1 MTIKKI
7 KVLVVDDS
15 AFMRKAISNMIESD
29 PSLEVVGTAR
39 DGEDGINKIAS
50 LKPDLV
56 TLDIE
61 MPRMDGL
68 TALKIIMEKTPL
80 PVLMLSSLTVEGAH
94 ATLQA
99 LEMGAVDFIPK
110 NLDNLSLNIV
120 QIRDDLVAK
129 IKAVAHRRIA
139 FRKSAPLP
147 QRDPSLP
154 GFQKPSPPAYANA
167 MPQRSSHGKAS
178 IVAIGSSTG
187 GPKALQDVLSQIP
200 KDFPVGIAIV
210 QHMPTSFIPPFAE
223 RLNQISAIQVKT
235 AEDGEMIKPGVA
247 LIAPGEFH
255 LTFRR
260 VHSAE
265 VRVKLNPEPSNS
277 LHRPSVD
284 QMALSAAQVYG
295 GSSIGVIL
303 TGMGH
308 DGRDGMKA
316 IKDSNG
322 RIVAQNE
329 ETCVVYGMPKA
340 VVDLG
345 IADKIVPLSNV
356 AGELLNMV

>member
-1 MTIKKI
+1 MIGKKI

-15 AFMRKAISNMIESD
+15 AFMRKAISNMIDSD

-39 DGEDGINKIAS
+39 DGEDGISKIAS

-68 TALKIIMEKTPL
+68 TALKIIMEKMPL

-99 LEMGAVDFIPK
+99 LEIGAVDFIPK

-120 QIRDDLVAK
+120 QVRDDLVAK
-129 IKAVAHRRIA
+129 IKAVGQKKIA
-139 FRKSAPLP
+139 FKKFAPVSQMGAAISAFQGAAPL
-147 QRDPSLP
+147 LHLAMT
-154 GFQKPSPPAYANA
+154 QKA
-167 MPQRSSHGKAS
+167 SHGKAS
-178 IVAIGSSTG
+178 IVAIGTSTG

-200 KDFPVGIAIV
+200 KDFPVGIVIV

-223 RLNQISAIQVKT
+223 RLNQLSAIHVKA
-235 AEDGEMIKPGVA
+235 AEDGEAVKPGIA
-247 LIAPGEFH
+247 LIAPGECH

-284 QMALSAAQVYG
+284 QMALSVAQVYG

-316 IKDSNG
+316 IKESHG

-329 ETCVVYGMPKA
+329 ESCVVYGMPKA

-345 IADKIVPLSNV
+345 IADKIVPLSSV
-356 AGELLNMV
+356 AGELINMV